1 MKDNDLILLAN
12 HGVISVGRT
21 LEDAVKLIEAAEEVM
36 KIYSYAKQIGQ
47 TSDLSDEQLESIFEH
62 HPGSKRNRLR

>member
-1 MKDNDLILLAN
+1 
-12 HGVISVGRT
+12 
-21 LEDAVKLIEAAEEVM
+21 M

-47 TSDLSDEQLESIFEH
+47 TSDISDEQLESIFEH